1 MFSRIEFWI
10 SNIILL
16 LALGLTF
23 VDGSEERV
31 EHNLMLGDLLDR
43 VNIFRCVN
51 RIRCKAVVKVKNT
64 ISKQHS
70 TVVLGPSSVNYHTIE
85 LVKIRKVTIEA
96 ENMWSC

>member
-23 VDGSEERV
+23 VDGSEQRV

-51 RIRCKAVVKVKNT
+51 RIRCKAVVKVKQYNQQT
-64 ISKQHS
+64 
-70 TVVLGPSSVNYHTIE
+70 TFN
-85 LVKIRKVTIEA
+85 
-96 ENMWSC
+96 SCVGS